1 MKLYCIIAYSINRGN
16 NNIPFP
22 DLQDFLTM
30 TMSAN
35 LCGRGMDSQKLEWQS
50 EGCTVRVGNFQGS
63 GLLMERN
70 SCGNVLVFHGIFKI
84 VAGSELRR
92 DGLH

>member
-1 MKLYCIIAYSINRGN
+1 
-16 NNIPFP
+16 
-22 DLQDFLTM
+22 
-30 TMSAN
+30 
-35 LCGRGMDSQKLEWQS
+35 
-50 EGCTVRVGNFQGS
+50 
-63 GLLMERN
+63 LLMERN